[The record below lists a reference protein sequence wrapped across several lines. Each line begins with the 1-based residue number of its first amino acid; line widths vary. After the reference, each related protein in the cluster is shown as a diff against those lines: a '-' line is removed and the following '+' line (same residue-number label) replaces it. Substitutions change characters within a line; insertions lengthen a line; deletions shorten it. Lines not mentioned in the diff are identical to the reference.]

1 MHTNL
6 GSAKLLK
13 LIASLVHH
21 VRTYILIIYS
31 LACKNDN
38 IDILELVPVDLGII
52 SLTFKPST
60 HFIPEKA
67 NTIPLLSSVLNLVLG
82 AIVKLI

>member
-67 NTIPLLSSVLNLVLG
+67 NTIPLLSSVLGIGLWVVLSN
-82 AIVKLI
+82 